1 MNNPQIV
8 IENLSKRFG
17 KKDALIDINLQ
28 IEKGDYVVIL
38 GPTGA
43 GKTTL
48 LKIIAGLIPASNGAV
63 YKDGEI
69 LNDIPPEE
77 RNLAYLP
84 QTSDYSLFPY
94 MNVWHNTLF
103 SPKMRGEKPID
114 EINGLGNEVLDMVN
128 LRHRYAALPHELSGG
143 MKQRVAL
150 ARAIATDADV
160 FLLDE
165 PLRALD
171 ARLRIILRTEIKKLV
186 TDLEKTAFH
195 VTHDQE
201 EALAVADRILIINNG
216 EVVQIGTPKEIYQQP
231 DTIFSAFFFGVSNL
245 IPAQLTKQEQERIL
259 FKVGNHTISCLPIQN
274 GKSESQNPP
283 EDEYVLTVKAEN
295 VKISS
300 RQKNGE
306 NSSSIVNEFIG
317 KIIETHFLGKW
328 AHVEVE
334 ILDFPKPLTVAI
346 PSTELNQYEINTD
359 VSLTVD
365 PKHIVFFN
373 EPWKRLKELEDN

>member
-17 KKDALIDINLQ
+17 KKNALIDINLQ

-48 LKIIAGLIPASNGAV
+48 LKIIAGLIPPSNGSI
-63 YKDGEI
+63 YKDGELI
-69 LNDIPPEE
+69 NDIPPEE

-103 SPKMRGEKPID
+103 SPKMRGEKSIK
-114 EINGLGNEVLDMVN
+114 EINSIGNEVLDMVN

-171 ARLRIILRTEIKKLV
+171 ARL
-186 TDLEKTAFH
+186 
-195 VTHDQE
+195 
-201 EALAVADRILIINNG
+201 
-216 EVVQIGTPKEIYQQP
+216 
-231 DTIFSAFFFGVSNL
+231 
-245 IPAQLTKQEQERIL
+245 
-259 FKVGNHTISCLPIQN
+259 
-274 GKSESQNPP
+274 
-283 EDEYVLTVKAEN
+283 
-295 VKISS
+295 
-300 RQKNGE
+300 
-306 NSSSIVNEFIG
+306 
-317 KIIETHFLGKW
+317 
-328 AHVEVE
+328 
-334 ILDFPKPLTVAI
+334 
-346 PSTELNQYEINTD
+346 
-359 VSLTVD
+359 
-365 PKHIVFFN
+365 
-373 EPWKRLKELEDN
+373 